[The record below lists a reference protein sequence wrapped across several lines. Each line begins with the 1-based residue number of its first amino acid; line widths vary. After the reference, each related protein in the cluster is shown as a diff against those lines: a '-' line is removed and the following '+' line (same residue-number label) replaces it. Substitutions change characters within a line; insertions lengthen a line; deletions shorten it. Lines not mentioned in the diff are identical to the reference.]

1 MEERLEHLMVVLF
14 TGSSVQA
21 ATGAKLCFLGM
32 PHLQSSLWGSAL
44 FPAHM
49 CQAGLGS
56 ILAQCRLAG
65 KVGRGVLAVL
75 DMAQCS
81 KT

>member
-1 MEERLEHLMVVLF
+1 MGRLECVVVVLF

-21 ATGAKLCFLGM
+21 AIGAKLCFLGM
-32 PHLQSSLWGSAL
+32 PHLQSSLWGTAYFL
-44 FPAHM
+44 PT

-56 ILAQCRLAG
+56 VSAQCRLAG
-65 KVGRGVLAVL
+65 KVGRGVLAAL
-75 DMAQCS
+75 RMAQHS